1 MEFGSVQSAQIT
13 VDLSRKIEFLPKKGP
28 IIGKNAR
35 FSVKTDAE
43 AQILYVQRED
53 LVCSLSICIFR
64 TEQNSLFVIFP
75 LKIRQNGTKK
85 TAIFKKGPF
94 LI

>member
-1 MEFGSVQSAQIT
+1 MEFGSVQGTQFT
-13 VDLSRKIEFLPKKGP
+13 VDLSRKIEFLPKKGS

-53 LVCSLSICIFR
+53 LVCFLGFFSLSR
-64 TEQNSLFVIFP
+64 N
-75 LKIRQNGTKK
+75 KK
-85 TAIFKKGPF
+85 HCS
-94 LI
+94 

>member
-1 MEFGSVQSAQIT
+1 MEFGSVQGTQFT
-13 VDLSRKIEFLPKKGP
+13 VDLSRKIEFLPKKGS

-53 LVCSLSICIFR
+53 LVYGLVVLGFARNKKHCS
-64 TEQNSLFVIFP
+64 
-75 LKIRQNGTKK
+75 
-85 TAIFKKGPF
+85 
-94 LI
+94 